1 MSLVSILPSPSR
13 QSSVTLIPW
22 RAQVGPQLTAIQCDD
37 VDELLYGG
45 AVYGGK
51 SDFLLGDF
59 AQDVPRP
66 YGKYWHGILFRKSYK
81 ALEDL
86 IARSKVIYPQWFPGC
101 KWTGSSKELEKA
113 WIWPN
118 GATLRMRHMDH
129 SDDWQEYWG
138 HAYTWIGWD
147 ELALWPDPTA
157 YKMLKAR
164 LRSAQ
169 ANIPNKRIRAS
180 ANPGGPGHHWV
191 RAYFKIDEYPLGGR
205 IFEADDGSGMRRL
218 FIRARMADNKI
229 GMANDPNYERR
240 MEGIG
245 SPEMVRALKE
255 GDWSIIAGSY
265 FPEFS
270 ETRHVVAPV
279 AIPDHWARIRA
290 MDWGS
295 AKPFCVL
302 WLAVSD
308 GSLPQFPRGA
318 LVVYREWYGW
328 NGEPNV
334 GCRLPAPAV
343 GKGIRERERGEKLAD
358 EVLDPAAFAR
368 DGGPSIAERME
379 LGFRRADNARV
390 GKLGAMGGW
399 DQVRERLRGDER
411 GPQLFI
417 FSTCPH
423 LIRTLPALQHDPHRA
438 EDVDTTAEDHAPDA
452 LRYGCMSRP
461 MVRDKPG
468 TPPPRFETQL
478 TINELVKRA
487 TSRRISEG

>member
-1 MSLVSILPSPSR
+1 M
-13 QSSVTLIPW
+13 IPW
-22 RAQVGPQLTAIQCDD
+22 RAQSGPQLTAIQHDL

-81 ALEDL
+81 QLEDL
-86 IARSKVIYPQWFPGC
+86 INRSKEIYPQWFPGC
-101 KWTGSSKELEKA
+101 KWTGSSKEIEKA

-118 GATLRMRHMDH
+118 GATLKMRHMD
-129 SDDWQEYWG
+129 SDNDWEEYWG

-147 ELALWPDPTA
+147 ELALWSNPTA

-180 ANPGGPGHHWV
+180 ANPGGAGHHWV
-191 RAYFKIDEYPLGGR
+191 RAYFKIDEYPLGSH
-205 IFEADDGSGMRRL
+205 IFEADDGSGMKRV
-218 FIRARMADNKI
+218 FIRARLQDNKI
-229 GMANDPNYERR
+229 GMANDPGYERR
-240 MEGIG
+240 MEGVG
-245 SPEMVRALKE
+245 SPELVRALKE

-270 ETRHVVAPV
+270 ETRHVVRPFE
-279 AIPDHWARIRA
+279 IPTYWARIRA

-302 WLAVSD
+302 WAAVSD
-308 GSLPQFPRGA
+308 GSLHEIPRGW
-318 LVVYREWYGW
+318 LVIYREWYGW

-334 GCRLPAPAV
+334 GCKMNAERV
-343 GKGIRERERGEKLAD
+343 GAGIRELEGGEKIAD

-368 DGGPSIAERME
+368 DGGPSIAERLD
-379 LGFRRADNARV
+379 LGFRRADNSRV
-390 GKLGAMGGW
+390 ASGGRMGGW
-399 DQVRERLRGDER
+399 DQVRARLDGTETP
-411 GPQLFI
+411 GLVI

-423 LIRTLPALQHDPHRA
+423 VIRTLPALQHDKHRP
-438 EDVDTTAEDHAPDA
+438 EDVDTEGEDHAPDT
-452 LRYGCMSRP
+452 LRYLCMSRP
-461 MVRDKPG
+461 VTRDKPKDQ
-468 TPPPRFETQL
+468 PARFPTDL
-478 TINELVKRA
+478 TINELIKRQ
-487 TSRRISEG
+487 TQRRLAE